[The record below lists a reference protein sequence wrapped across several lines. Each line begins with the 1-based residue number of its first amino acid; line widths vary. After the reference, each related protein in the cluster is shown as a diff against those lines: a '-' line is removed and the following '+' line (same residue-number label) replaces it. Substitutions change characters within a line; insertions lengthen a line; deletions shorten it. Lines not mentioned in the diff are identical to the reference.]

1 MKKPTVSKPEE
12 NKQPVVQKDA
22 KGNPIKGK
30 VDPKAVQPVQIEE
43 VKPPPPKE
51 KNLERFIYVT
61 TYNDSDTMK
70 ILKEL
75 FENINKDA
83 FNLKSVKETYTK
95 TLSLNE
101 QNDNLIDYISGFQLI
116 DSNIRIT
123 ILEGIAGKGMK
134 KVKEALPKLK
144 LNDNLNK
151 VFSDS
156 RILFDTRI
164 YSKFN
169 LCLKYIKLRDTLS
182 NILTTYDIYM
192 KANKYKEI
200 YTAFMNLGFILQ
212 SQTFEEISH
221 SNLFP
226 PAENLLLLERKYADI
241 LNDEDM
247 TGIHKQLTTSNKK
260 KKHTTEN
267 SENAIK
273 NNNTS
278 LDVKNSGE
286 KKENSKKNTKDR
298 VSTKSYSHSPASS
311 EKTGENISIRNF
323 KAKLDSRNFEFMKFK
338 ETKKLQ
344 KVNPHK
350 TNLEYLNTLNQKADT
365 QSFCMHQKKYDKTM
379 LSPQTFTSGIEA
391 TTLVTAQEKTQAI
404 SNTTSN
410 IPKPMFLYSS
420 QKKNYYDE
428 YLNEIRDKIKNDHD
442 NYYTY
447 SKDYLTLSFPMLKNG
462 NKVYD
467 EYIENK
473 KVKDRN
479 YI

>member
-1 MKKPTVSKPEE
+1 MKMPAVSKQEE
-12 NKQPVVQKDA
+12 NKQPVIQKDA

-30 VDPKAVQPVQIEE
+30 VDPKAVQPVQEE
-43 VKPPPPKE
+43 IKPPPPKE

-61 TYNDSDTMK
+61 TYNDSETMK
-70 ILKEL
+70 NLKDL

-95 TLSLNE
+95 TLSLDE

-144 LNDNLNK
+144 LNDNSHK
-151 VFSDS
+151 VFADS

-226 PAENLLLLERKYADI
+226 SAENLLLLERKYADI

-260 KKHTTEN
+260 KKHLTEN
-267 SENAIK
+267 LENTIK
-273 NNNTS
+273 NTNSTLNI
-278 LDVKNSGE
+278 KKSGE
-286 KKENSKKNTKDR
+286 DKANLKKNKKVNLD
-298 VSTKSYSHSPASS
+298 SNSHSPVKS
-311 EKTGENISIRNF
+311 EMTEENLSKRSI

-338 ETKKLQ
+338 ETKKMQ

-350 TNLEYLNTLNQKADT
+350 TNLEFINTLNQKADT
-365 QSFCMHQKKYDKTM
+365 QPFCMHQKKFEKT
-379 LSPQTFTSGIEA
+379 LLGPQTATSGVES
-391 TTLVTAQEKTQAI
+391 TTVVTAQEKTHAVTNTA
-404 SNTTSN
+404 SNNSR
-410 IPKPMFLYSS
+410 PVFLYSS
-420 QKKNYYDE
+420 QRKNYYDE
-428 YLNEIRDKIKNDHD
+428 YLNEIRNKVTHDHD
-442 NYYTY
+442 HYYTY

-462 NKVYD
+462 NKGYE

-473 KVKDRN
+473 KVK
-479 YI
+479 II